1 LDELSRL
8 ELLRA
13 LFSAT
18 ALPAGVSLGIG
29 DDAAV
34 LARSDAPLV
43 WTVDTAVE
51 GVHFRRDWLSLEDIG
66 WRSLAAAASDLA
78 AMGASPRGALS
89 ALILPAQFGDADLLA
104 LARGQAEAAAA
115 LETAVIGGNLARG
128 SELSI
133 TTTLLGEARQP
144 ILRGGARA
152 GHVVGLAGAIGVAA
166 AGLALLQQ
174 GTGNGAPGD
183 LTERVLQAFRRP
195 HARIA
200 EGLAA
205 AGHAHAGIDVSDG
218 LALDAWRLAR
228 ASGVAVVL
236 DADALLRVA
245 GPDLIR
251 VAALLGRDPLELA
264 LYGGDDYALL
274 MTFAAHDVPAP
285 FVAVGTC
292 GAGVG
297 IWLRSPDGTTRP
309 LEAKGFDH
317 FAR

>member
-34 LARSDAPLV
+34 LAPAGAPLV
-43 WTVDTAVE
+43 WTVDSAVE

-66 WRSLAAAASDLA
+66 WRSLTAAASDLA

-89 ALILPAQFGDADLLA
+89 ALILPANFSDADLLA

-115 LETAVIGGNLARG
+115 LGTAVIGGNLARG
-128 SELSI
+128 NELSI
-133 TTTLLGEARQP
+133 TTTLLGEGREP
-144 ILRGGARA
+144 VLRGGARA
-152 GHVVGLAGAIGVAA
+152 GDVVALAGTVGVAA
-166 AGLALLQQ
+166 AGLALLQR
-174 GTGNGAPGD
+174 GIADGAPGD
-183 LTERVLQAFRRP
+183 PTERALRAFRRP
-195 HARIA
+195 QARVA

-218 LALDAWRLAR
+218 LALDGWRLAR
-228 ASGVAVVL
+228 ASGVALVL
-236 DADALLRVA
+236 DAPALLRVA
-245 GPDLIR
+245 GPELTA
-251 VAALLGRDPLELA
+251 VAALLARDPLELA

-274 MTFAAHDVPAP
+274 MTFAAHEVPEP

-292 GAGVG
+292 GAGDG
-297 IWLRSPDGTTRP
+297 ISLRSADGTIRP

-317 FAR
+317 FAE